1 MANKVLFSDKKT
13 GAAYSSFI
21 DTRPEIGYNTRMKT
35 IERINAL
42 FPSRDAGDMPI
53 STEILLSFLFSNMR
67 EQLSPKMLD
76 TLPPWAKRGVIAHQ
90 AEMMLNIS
98 EDEATRLVDQYCG
111 N

>member
-1 MANKVLFSDKKT
+1 
-13 GAAYSSFI
+13 
-21 DTRPEIGYNTRMKT
+21 MKT

-67 EQLSPKMLD
+67 EQLSPAMLD